1 MTSYRGN
8 RKRSFYL
15 SVKDLLMTAAA
26 IGIAFLLCGVLSLFG
41 RSDTHALLIFILAV
55 LIVSRLTEGYF
66 YGVLAS
72 FLSLFGVNYA
82 FTYPYFAFDFT
93 LSGYPLTFCTMLAV
107 SLITSA
113 LTTRIKQQEKLQIE
127 TEKETLRSN
136 LLRAISHDLRTPLTS
151 IVGASAILL
160 ENEKELA
167 GVQRRVLLKEIRDE
181 ASWLIRMVENLLS
194 VTRMAGET
202 VIGKQA
208 EALEELIGFTA
219 QKFRKNYPGI
229 PLRVSIP
236 DELVFIP
243 VDVILIEQVLG
254 NLLENAAIHG
264 KNLTGVTLSVVLE
277 KEKEG
282 GGKAVFSVEN
292 DGAWIDEAILPHL
305 FDRYSLWGGENRE
318 SDGRRGMRIGLS
330 VCAAIVKVHGGEIS
344 AENLPAG
351 GVRFRFSLP
360 LNGEA
365 QDVR

>member
-1 MTSYRGN
+1 M
-8 RKRSFYL
+8 
-15 SVKDLLMTAAA
+15 LMTAAA
-26 IGIAFLLCGVLSLFG
+26 IAAAVLLCGVLSLFG
-41 RSDTHALLIFILAV
+41 RSDTHALLIFILTV

-66 YGVLAS
+66 YGILTS
-72 FLSLFGVNYA
+72 FIALFGINYV

-93 LSGYPLTFCTMLAV
+93 LSGYPLTFCTMLVV

-127 TEKETLRSN
+127 TEKEALRSN

-167 GVQRRVLLKEIRDE
+167 GEQQRVLLKEIRDE
-181 ASWLIRMVENLLS
+181 ASWLVRMVENLLS
-194 VTRMAGET
+194 ATRMAGET
-202 VIGKQA
+202 VISKQP
-208 EALEELIGFTA
+208 EALEELIGFTV

-229 PLRVSIP
+229 PLHVSIP

-243 VDVILIEQVLG
+243 VDVILIEQVLV

-264 KNLTGVTLSVVLE
+264 KNLTGVALSVTLE
-277 KEKEG
+277 KEKAG
-282 GGKAVFSVEN
+282 GGEAVFSVEN
-292 DGAWIDEAILPHL
+292 DGVWIDEALIPHL
-305 FDRYSLWGGENRE
+305 FDGYGMWSGERRE
-318 SDGRRGMRIGLS
+318 SDGGRGMRIGLS
-330 VCAAIVKVHGGEIS
+330 VCAAILKVHGGEIS

-365 QDVR
+365 

>member
-1 MTSYRGN
+1 MTSHQGN
-8 RKRSFYL
+8 RKPSFRP
-15 SVKDLLMTAAA
+15 SAKDLLVTAAA
-26 IGIAFLLCGVLSLFG
+26 IVIACLLCGILGLFS

-55 LIVSRLTEGYF
+55 LVVSRLTEGYF
-66 YGVLAS
+66 YGVLTS
-72 FLSLFGVNYA
+72 FIALFGVNYV

-93 LSGYPLTFCTMLAV
+93 LSGYPLTFCTMLTV

-127 TEKETLRSN
+127 AEKEKLRSN

-160 ENEKELA
+160 ENEKELT
-167 GVQRRVLLKEIRDE
+167 GEQRRALLKEVKDD

-202 VIGKQA
+202 VIRKQP
-208 EALEELIGFTA
+208 EALEELVGFAA

-229 PLRVSIP
+229 LLRVSIP
-236 DELVFIP
+236 DELIFIP
-243 VDVILIEQVLG
+243 ADVILIEQVLV

-264 KNLTGVTLSVVLE
+264 KNLTGVTLSATLE
-277 KEKEG
+277 KGKTG

-292 DGAWIDEAILPHL
+292 DGVWIDEALIPHL
-305 FDRYSLWGGENRE
+305 FDGYSTWGGERKK
-318 SDGRRGMRIGLS
+318 SDCGRGMRIGLS
-330 VCAAIVKVHGGEIS
+330 VCAAILKVHGGEIS
-344 AENLPAG
+344 AENLPVG

-360 LNGEA
+360 LDGGA

>member
-1 MTSYRGN
+1 MTNYREKK
-8 RKRSFYL
+8 KRPFPL
-15 SVKDLLMTAAA
+15 SAKDLLMTAAA
-26 IGIAFLLCGVLSLFG
+26 IVIAFLLCGVLSLFG
-41 RSDTHALLIFILAV
+41 RSDTHALLVFILAV
-55 LIVSRLTEGYF
+55 LVVSRLTEGYF
-66 YGVLAS
+66 YGVLTS
-72 FLSLFGVNYA
+72 FIALLGVNYV

-167 GVQRRVLLKEIRDE
+167 SEQRRVLLKEIGDE

-202 VIGKQA
+202 VISKQP

-219 QKFRKNYPGI
+219 QKFRKNYPDI

-243 VDVILIEQVLG
+243 VDVILIEQVLV

-264 KNLTGVTLSVVLE
+264 KNLTSVTLSVTLE
-277 KEKEG
+277 KEKAG

-292 DGAWIDEAILPHL
+292 DGVWIDEALIPHL
-305 FDRYSLWGGENRE
+305 FDGYGMWSGERQE
-318 SDGRRGMRIGLS
+318 SDGGRGMRIGLS
-330 VCAAIVKVHGGEIS
+330 VCAAILKVHGGEIS
-344 AENLPAG
+344 AENLSAG
-351 GVRFRFSLP
+351 GVCFCFSLP

-365 QDVR
+365 